1 MTVLSQSHLPVTRSE
16 LPWALRQGALAGVVA
31 GVVFAAFEMAAAGA
45 ISGWSA
51 IAQPLRMSGA
61 IVLGP
66 MALEPT
72 YPFVTAVMTGVVVHL
87 VLSAVYGSVFAVAA
101 AGLRPRR
108 TLITL
113 ATAYGLALGLLNFY
127 VIAPA
132 AFPWFRET
140 SPIVQFVAHTFFF
153 GTLMGYAIW
162 RAHEGLLRR
171 AMAGG

>member
-1 MTVLSQSHLPVTRSE
+1 MAVLYQSHAPVTRTE
-16 LPWALRQGALAGVVA
+16 LPWAVRQGALAGVVA
-31 GVVFAAFEMAAAGA
+31 GVVFAAFEMAATA
-45 ISGWSA
+45 A
-51 IAQPLRMSGA
+51 IAGWAAAGQPLRMFGA

-72 YPFVTAVMTGVVVHL
+72 YPLVTAALVGLVAHL
-87 VLSAVYGSVFAVAA
+87 VLSAVYGAVFAVAA
-101 AGLRPRR
+101 AGLRPRPA
-108 TLITL
+108 LIGL
-113 ATAYGLALGLLNFY
+113 ATLYGLALGLLNFY

-153 GTLMGYAIW
+153 GSMLGYAIW

-171 AMAGG
+171 AALNR